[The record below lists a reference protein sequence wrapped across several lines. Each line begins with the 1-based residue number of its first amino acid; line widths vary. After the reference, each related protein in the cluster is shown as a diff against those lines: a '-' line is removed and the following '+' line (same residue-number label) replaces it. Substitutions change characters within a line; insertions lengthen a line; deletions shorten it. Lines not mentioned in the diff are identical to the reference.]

1 MASTKK
7 AWKQELMMSL
17 FKKEATYDAGV
28 TMSAANACG
37 MSGFLLDPKW
47 PDEIKN
53 DKGSVTNYEFGNT
66 QEITNNRVELTYTE
80 PECKPNTLAGLGM
93 LALGAITSTQDEALA
108 SYRHKITPVAHGTA
122 LPSMQAEHL
131 KGGLQYAYKGVKCNT
146 LKLSGEAG
154 GYAQLE
160 ATLIGSGTRATSATA
175 MAAKISESW
184 MKVSNCKVWMETGA
198 NISLDATL
206 TQALEN
212 ISSAT
217 PDTLHTRFKSFEWMW
232 NNNLKPQDGFGGGGV
247 YIDCDYVRRMQDL
260 KFTLLFNDTTE
271 LDYFTNQN
279 PCAIEFDLKGAVVAA
294 GTGTDFYYGMHLIIP
309 RFHLREAPLPVG
321 GVDEELTCD
330 FICECEEDGTNAAV
344 ILEVYSAQA
353 AYLAA

>member
-1 MASTKK
+1 MAITRKS
-7 AWKQELMMSL
+7 WKQELMMSL
-17 FKKEATYDAGV
+17 FKKETTYDAGV

-108 SYRHKITPVAHGTA
+108 SYRHKITPVAHGMA

-184 MKVSNCKVWMETGA
+184 MKLSNCKVWMETGA

-212 ISSAT
+212 ISNAT

-279 PCAIEFDLKGAVVAA
+279 PCAIEFDLKGAIVAA
-294 GTGTDFYYGMHLIIP
+294 GAGTDYYYGMHLIIP

-321 GVDEELTCD
+321 GVDDELTCD